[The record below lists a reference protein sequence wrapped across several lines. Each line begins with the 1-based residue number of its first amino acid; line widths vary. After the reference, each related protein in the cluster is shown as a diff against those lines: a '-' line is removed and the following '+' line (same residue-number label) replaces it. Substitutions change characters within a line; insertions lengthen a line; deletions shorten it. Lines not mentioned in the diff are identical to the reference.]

1 MDDYLFK
8 VFVVNSQEYDNGN
21 KETSG
26 AWLSFPADTETVTKL
41 FNELNLPNNAGTN
54 LYFIDDSRADNS
66 RICDI
71 ITRDSDIDELNYLAN
86 RIMQLDASERI
97 VFEAVLEAEECRT
110 VKNAINLTYNTECYN
125 VIPDMDSW
133 TDVGGYFLR
142 QNIDLSPDGLDIMA
156 DYFDFIEY
164 GRDYANETGG
174 VLLEGVYLET
184 GCADYKEMYRGNI
197 NDIDLR
203 YIVTGHGRECH
214 SNSLYEDKLR
224 DSTELA
230 EEIDSYMR
238 YVSPSYVEKYPD
250 AEKQKAHITDCLMDF
265 VTVQLKD
272 MIMETNTA
280 EGSRLIDS
288 INELEIEYPDDI
300 YMLFQ
305 VKNGPETRDYRF
317 SSTEELKKMGLTVD
331 IKNYDLK
338 YTKLLGDTML
348 ENIYKKFNSGKVPDF
363 DGRSM
368 SVSDV
373 IVFCTGTA
381 DTAYYCDPF
390 GFTQLPGF
398 LWEHENN
405 LETAEKSTEQN
416 YNMIDERINNEPGEK
431 ENNITVLVVEPLQE
445 PYIKEIPNTLEA
457 LQKEVGGPI
466 QAGYPFAEEA
476 AIVCND
482 EANLEGMR
490 LNRALYDA
498 EGEIYDIV
506 AGTFIVVGLG
516 EDNFA
521 SLPPELM
528 SKIQEQFK
536 QPEMFVKVNGEIQA
550 IPVKPSIKAKLEQ
563 LQKEK
568 RGDNP
573 PQKEPP
579 KHEL

>member
-26 AWLSFPADTETVTKL
+26 AWLSFPTDTETVTKL

-54 LYFIDDSRADNS
+54 FYFIDDSRSDNS

-86 RIMQLDASERI
+86 RIMRLDASERI
-97 VFEAVLEAEECRT
+97 VFDAVLEAEECKT
-110 VKNAINLTYNTECYN
+110 VKDAINLTYNTECYN
-125 VIPDMDSW
+125 VISDMNSW
-133 TDVGGYFLR
+133 TDVGEYFLR
-142 QNIDLSPDGLDIMA
+142 QTIDFEPDQFDIMA
-156 DYFDFIEY
+156 DYFNFIEY
-164 GRDYANETGG
+164 GRDYATETGS

-184 GCADYKEMYRGNI
+184 GCADYKEMYHGNI
-197 NDIDLR
+197 NDMDLR

-230 EEIDSYMR
+230 AEIDSYMR
-238 YVSPSYVEKYPD
+238 NVSQSYAEKYPN
-250 AEKQKAHITDCLMDF
+250 AEERQAHITDCLMDF

-272 MIMETNTA
+272 MISETNTV

-288 INELEIEYPDDI
+288 INELETEYPDDI

-317 SSTEELKKMGLTVD
+317 ISSEELKKMGLD
-331 IKNYDLK
+331 INIKNYDLK
-338 YTKLLGDTML
+338 YTKLLGDSMP
-348 ENIYKKFNSGKVPDF
+348 EDIYRKFNSGKVSDF

-373 IVFCTGTA
+373 LVFCTGTV
-381 DTAYYCDPF
+381 DTAYYCDPY

-398 LWEHENN
+398 LWERENH
-405 LETAEKSTEQN
+405 LETAEKSTEHN
-416 YNMIDERINNEPGEK
+416 YNMIDERINNEPPEK
-431 ENNITVLVVEPLQE
+431 ENITVLAVEPLQE

-457 LQKEVGGPI
+457 FQKEVGGPI
-466 QAGYPFAEEA
+466 QTVYPFAEEA

-482 EANLEGMR
+482 EAKLEAMC

-506 AGTFIVVGLG
+506 AGPFIVVGLG
-516 EDNFA
+516 EEDFT
-521 SLPPELM
+521 SLSPELID
-528 SKIQEQFK
+528 KIQEQFK
-536 QPEMFVKVNGEIQA
+536 QPEMFIKVNGEIQA
-550 IPVKPSIKAKLEQ
+550 VPVKPSIKAKLEQ

-568 RGDNP
+568 RSDKP

>member
-1 MDDYLFK
+1 MDDNLFR
-8 VFVVNSQEYDNGN
+8 VYIVNSQEFENGN
-21 KETSG
+21 DRPSG
-26 AWLSFPADTETVTKL
+26 AWLSFPADTETVVKL

-54 LYFIDDSRADNS
+54 RYFISEVSSDNGY
-66 RICDI
+66 ICDI

-97 VFEAVLEAEECRT
+97 VFDAVLEAEECRT
-110 VKNAINLTYNTECYN
+110 VKDAINLTYNTECYN
-125 VIPDMDSW
+125 VIPDMNSW
-133 TDVGGYFLR
+133 TNVGEYFLR
-142 QNIDLSPDGLDIMA
+142 QTIDFEPDQFDIMT

-174 VLLEGVYLET
+174 ILLEGVYLET
-184 GCADYKEMYRGNI
+184 GCADYKEMYHGNI

-230 EEIDSYMR
+230 AQIDSYMR
-238 YVSPSYVEKYPD
+238 TANPSYAEKYPN
-250 AEKQKAHITDCLMDF
+250 AEEQQSHITDCLMDF

-272 MIMETNTA
+272 MISETNTV
-280 EGSRLIDS
+280 EGGRLIDS
-288 INELEIEYPDDI
+288 INELETEYPDDI

-305 VKNGPETRDYRF
+305 VKNGPETHDYRF
-317 SSTEELKKMGLTVD
+317 ISSEELKKMGLDVN
-331 IKNYDLK
+331 IRNYDLK
-338 YTKLLGDTML
+338 YTKLLGDSMP
-348 ENIYKKFNSGKVPDF
+348 EDIYRKFNSGKVSDF

-373 IVFCTGTA
+373 LVFCTGTA
-381 DTAYYCDPF
+381 DTAYYCDPY

-398 LWEHENN
+398 LWERENH

-416 YNMIDERINNEPGEK
+416 YNMIDEQINNEPPDK
-431 ENNITVLVVEPLQE
+431 ENITVLAVEPLQE
-445 PYIKEIPNTLEA
+445 PYIKEIPNALEA
-457 LQKEVGGPI
+457 MQKEVGGPI
-466 QAGYPFAEEA
+466 QAVYPFAEEA
-476 AIVCND
+476 AIICND
-482 EANLEGMR
+482 EAKLEGMR

-506 AGTFIVVGLG
+506 AGPFIVVGLG
-516 EDNFA
+516 EEDFT
-521 SLPPELM
+521 SLPPELID
-528 SKIQEQFK
+528 KIQKQFK
-536 QPEMFVKVNGEIQA
+536 QPEMFIKVNGEVQA
-550 IPVKPSIKAKLEQ
+550 VPVKPSVKANLER

-568 RGDNP
+568 RGSKP
-573 PQKEPP
+573 TQKEPP

>member
-1 MDDYLFK
+1 MDDNLFR
-8 VFVVNSQEYDNGN
+8 VYIVNSQEFENGSDRP
-21 KETSG
+21 SG
-26 AWLSFPADTETVTKL
+26 AWLSFPTDTETVTKL

-54 LYFIDDSRADNS
+54 RYFISEVSSDNGY
-66 RICDI
+66 ICDI

-86 RIMQLDASERI
+86 RIMQLDAAERI
-97 VFEAVLEAEECRT
+97 VFDAVLEAEECRA
-110 VKNAINLTYNTECYN
+110 VKDAINLTYNTECYN
-125 VIPDMDSW
+125 VIPDMNSW
-133 TDVGGYFLR
+133 TDVGEFFLR
-142 QNIDLSPDGLDIMA
+142 QTINFEPDQFDIMA
-156 DYFDFIEY
+156 DYFNFIEY
-164 GRDYANETGG
+164 GKDYANETGG
-174 VLLEGVYLET
+174 VLLEGIYLET
-184 GCADYKEMYRGNI
+184 GCAEYKELYHGNI
-197 NDIDLR
+197 DDIDLR

-230 EEIDSYMR
+230 VQIDSYMR
-238 YVSPSYVEKYPD
+238 NVSPSYAEKYPN
-250 AEKQKAHITDCLMDF
+250 AEERQSHITDCLMDF

-280 EGSRLIDS
+280 EGARLIDS

-317 SSTEELKKMGLTVD
+317 SSTEELKSMGLTVN

-373 IVFCTGTA
+373 VVFCTGTA

-390 GFTQLPGF
+390 GFTPLPGF
-398 LWEHENN
+398 LWNHENH
-405 LETAEKSTEQN
+405 LETAEKSTEKN
-416 YNMIDERINNEPGEK
+416 YNMIDERINNEPPDKG
-431 ENNITVLVVEPLQE
+431 NITVLVVEPLQE

-466 QAGYPFAEEA
+466 QAVYPFAEEA
-476 AIVCND
+476 AIICND
-482 EANLEGMR
+482 EAKLEGMR

-516 EDNFA
+516 EEDFA

-536 QPEMFVKVNGEIQA
+536 QPEMFIKVNGEIQA
-550 IPVKPSIKAKLEQ
+550 VPVKPSIKAKLEQ

-568 RGDNP
+568 RGDKH